1 MRYQLRYAPWKLFFP
16 CAKVEKTIG
25 VAKLLFESYGFGRL
39 NARNNVAGADEC
51 EDRGEQ
57 SADIHEQ
64 HNGPIDVDGH
74 RFKIVSGRVESKQ
87 SPLALCEGN
96 AERKD
101 VADEQT
107 AEGDEDSE
115 VEKMWRTLP
124 LGGARVP

>member
-1 MRYQLRYAPWKLFFP
+1 MEIVFSVCKGRKNYRGGQIVIRILWLWPVE
-16 CAKVEKTIG
+16 CAKQR
-25 VAKLLFESYGFGRL
+25 SW
-39 NARNNVAGADEC
+39 ADEC

-87 SPLALCEGN
+87 SPLALCKGN

-101 VADEQT
+101 VADE
-107 AEGDEDSE
+107 
-115 VEKMWRTLP
+115 
-124 LGGARVP
+124 